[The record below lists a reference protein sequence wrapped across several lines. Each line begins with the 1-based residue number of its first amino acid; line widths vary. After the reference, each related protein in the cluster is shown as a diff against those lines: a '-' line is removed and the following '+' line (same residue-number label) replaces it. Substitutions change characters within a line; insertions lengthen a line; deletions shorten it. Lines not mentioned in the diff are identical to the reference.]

1 MTSCAPYESPAAPP
15 RWTLGPEAGIVT
27 GRAGFALFD
36 WQQRV
41 LDKAM
46 EVDAADRLTRSQVTL
61 ICPRRNGKT
70 QLVMA
75 RILAGCLLW
84 EEQSILYTAHLGDT
98 ARHTFTAFL
107 DLLNH
112 SLWLQQQVDRVGYGK
127 GDESVR
133 FRNGSTFSIR
143 ARTAS
148 GGRGLECSTLILD
161 EALELKD
168 DHISALTPLLAKA
181 NAQGGGQLWLVSSAG
196 HGRSDVLAR
205 ARDRGRAAT
214 DDTDPDLAFF
224 EWAATRDADPAD
236 PAVWAATN
244 PSLGTP
250 ILGADF
256 LRMQQ
261 RSMNPEEFG
270 REHLGW
276 WTSEVATPF
285 LPHGAWAA
293 CSRLDPPPLPD
304 GARVTLGIEL
314 QDYGRA
320 AALAASVD
328 LGEQTAWVEV
338 LERWADPD
346 GLDPAVLAQRIAAH
360 ADRVGS
366 RLVIGDDY
374 TTAAILDHVEALRLP
389 VERLNISAV
398 REASQT
404 LLTATTSGR
413 LLHPIDPRT
422 DVEMA
427 NAGSAPTGDGLQR
440 LSRKT
445 STGPS
450 TAAFAIAAAAHHTFR
465 PAPAVPLLLT
475 G

>member
-1 MTSCAPYESPAAPP
+1 MICAPYESPAAPP
-15 RWTLGPEAGIVT
+15 RWTLGSEASLVT
-27 GRAGFALFD
+27 DLAGFHLFD
-36 WQQRV
+36 WQARV

-46 EVDAADRLTRSQVTL
+46 QVDASDRLTRSQVTL

-107 DLLNH
+107 ELLNN
-112 SLWLQQQVDRVGYGK
+112 SPWLQRQVERVGYGK

-133 FRNGSTFSIR
+133 FRNGSVFSIR

-161 EALELKD
+161 EALQLND

-181 NAQGGGQLWLVSSAG
+181 NAQGAGQMWLVSSAG
-196 HGRSDVLAR
+196 HGRSEVLAR
-205 ARDRGRAAT
+205 ARDRGRAA
-214 DDTDPDLAFF
+214 DDGSDPDLAYF
-224 EWAATRDADPAD
+224 EWTAARDADPAD
-236 PAVWAATN
+236 PGAWAAAN

-261 RSMNPEEFG
+261 RSMNAEEFG

-276 WTSEVATPF
+276 WTAEVAVPF
-285 LPHGAWAA
+285 LPRGAWDA
-293 CSRLDPPPLPD
+293 CARLTPPPLPAD
-304 GARVTLGIEL
+304 PRVALGVEL
-314 QDYGRA
+314 QDHGRVAVVA
-320 AALAASVD
+320 ACVD
-328 LGEQTAWVEV
+328 LGAEGAWVEV
-338 LERWADPD
+338 LDRWADPA
-346 GLDPAVLAQRIAAH
+346 GLDPARLAARVH
-360 ADRVGS
+360 ALAEQVGARV
-366 RLVIGDDY
+366 VIGDDY
-374 TTAAILDHVEALRLP
+374 SSAAVLDHCEALRLR
-389 VERLNISAV
+389 VERLNFTGV

-413 LLHPIDPRT
+413 LAHPTDPAT
-422 DVEMA
+422 DLELV
-427 NAGSAPTGDGLQR
+427 NAGRAATGDGLQR
-440 LSRKT
+440 LSRKN
-445 STGPS
+445 STGS
-450 TAAFAIAAAAHHTFR
+450 SAAAFAVAAAAHHILR
-465 PAPAVPLLLT
+465 PAPALPLLLT